1 MSQFFVDYGL
11 FLAKTL
17 TVVAAVVVIIVAA
30 TAASKKGRES
40 GGLIVKNLND
50 RFRELGDA
58 LRREVMPKSEFKAQ
72 AKEQKAA
79 LKTREKSGADDRK
92 RMFVLDFHGDI
103 KATGVAGLRE
113 EISAVIETP
122 AKTVKSRLFTARQQL
137 RRRLEARGLVGR
149 AGDRF

>member
-58 LRREVMPKSEFKAQ
+58 LSTLASDPE
-72 AKEQKAA
+72 
-79 LKTREKSGADDRK
+79 TRS
-92 RMFVLDFHGDI
+92 
-103 KATGVAGLRE
+103 
-113 EISAVIETP
+113 SAP
-122 AKTVKSRLFTARQQL
+122 
-137 RRRLEARGLVGR
+137 
-149 AGDRF
+149 